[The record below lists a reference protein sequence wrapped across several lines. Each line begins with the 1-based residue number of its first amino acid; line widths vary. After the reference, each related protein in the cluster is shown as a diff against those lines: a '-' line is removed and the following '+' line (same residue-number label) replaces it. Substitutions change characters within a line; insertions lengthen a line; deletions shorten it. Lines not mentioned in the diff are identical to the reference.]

1 MELVVRALRCP
12 PPDQPQAIQA
22 RFGAQ
27 GGRIGRSNTCLLPLP
42 SPDRYISR
50 EHLEIRYRDG
60 QFVLKVISKVNG
72 CSVNDNAVPPGAAVE
87 LANGDRIELGDY
99 LLVAEFRTEESRASD
114 PLAAF
119 GAPHSARG
127 VDALDMLAAL
137 APPPPHK
144 ADPQF
149 DTSPD
154 WLRSGAAAKAPP
166 PRPAPV
172 EPLEA
177 DPSASA
183 LGQMLEAPSASRTRP
198 PGAHPP
204 AAPLP
209 PFGRDDTGA
218 QAIDAFLG
226 LDGGPLAPAPAG
238 RPMSDQAQGLFRQ
251 QDVNLAMTPP
261 PPAASAFDDDIF
273 AALEK
278 DFRPA
283 TPAAHAP
290 PAAYAPP
297 PAAYVP
303 APAPAAIDP
312 LDMDLLAPAP
322 SPAPRA
328 PAPAPAPAPA
338 ARAVAP
344 AQAAPA
350 PQAPT
355 PQQAV
360 ALPAA
365 SGGAAVDG
373 AQLLAVLAQALELE
387 PGELDAAHPLETV
400 RIVGELLNLTV
411 SGLYQMLEM
420 RAQLKNELRI
430 EDRTMIASR
439 ENNPLK
445 HSDSARDA
453 MRYLVDVRQHG
464 NKLFMQPSKAI
475 GDAVSDVCAHEM
487 AVMAGTRAALLAALK
502 MFSPEV
508 VEKRIKKSG
517 ALDSVMP
524 ALYRAKLWES
534 FLTMYGELEKEAE
547 DHFDRLLN
555 QEFARAYAEQGRKLR
570 RKK

>member
-50 EHLEIRYRDG
+50 EHLEIRCRDG

-119 GAPHSARG
+119 GPLPTSH
-127 VDALDMLAAL
+127 VDSLDMMASL
-137 APPPPHK
+137 APAPAHK
-144 ADPQF
+144 ADPQL

-154 WLRSGAAAKAPP
+154 WLRTGAVS
-166 PRPAPV
+166 RPAPRPSLV

-198 PGAHPP
+198 PGAHAPS
-204 AAPLP
+204 APLP
-209 PFGRDDTGA
+209 PLARDDAG
-218 QAIDAFLG
+218 AIDAFLG
-226 LDGGPLAPAPAG
+226 LDGGPLAPPPPAG
-238 RPMSDQAQGLFRQ
+238 RAMSDQAQGLFRQ
-251 QDVNLAMTPP
+251 QDVNLAMTNSA
-261 PPAASAFDDDIF
+261 PAPDAFDDDIF

-283 TPAAHAP
+283 SAPVAAAPHAGARP
-290 PAAYAPP
+290 Q
-297 PAAYVP
+297 
-303 APAPAAIDP
+303 
-312 LDMDLLAPAP
+312 
-322 SPAPRA
+322 PRA
-328 PAPAPAPAPA
+328 PAPAEAPAHAP
-338 ARAVAP
+338 ARA
-344 AQAAPA
+344 AAHA
-350 PQAPT
+350 
-355 PQQAV
+355 
-360 ALPAA
+360 
-365 SGGAAVDG
+365 GAAVDG
-373 AQLLAVLAQALELE
+373 AQVLAVLAQALELE

-502 MFSPEV
+502 MFSPDV

-524 ALYRAKLWES
+524 ALHRAKLWES
-534 FLTMYGELEKEAE
+534 FLAMYNELEKEAE

-555 QEFARAYAEQGRKLR
+555 QEFARAYAEQGKKLR